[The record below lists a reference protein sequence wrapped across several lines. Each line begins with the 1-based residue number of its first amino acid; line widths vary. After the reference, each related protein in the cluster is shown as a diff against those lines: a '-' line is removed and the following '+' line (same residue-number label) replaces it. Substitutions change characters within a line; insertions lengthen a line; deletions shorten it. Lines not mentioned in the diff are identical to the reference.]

1 MGGAGSD
8 ERLGGPRAE
17 RAFIT
22 RLTGG
27 RQAGRAASGRARKE
41 AEAGARIRGVCL
53 THCPISSRLFTS
65 TLLLDFLELRVF
77 VGAGRGRRIWVSGDR
92 GLSLLLRLGE

>member
-1 MGGAGSD
+1 MLAVMNDSGGAP
-8 ERLGGPRAE
+8 GPE

-41 AEAGARIRGVCL
+41 AEARATLREVYSSPVPG
-53 THCPISSRLFTS
+53 SSRLFTWYLTS
-65 TLLLDFLELRVF
+65 LSSAFLLELAVVAEF
-77 VGAGRGRRIWVSGDR
+77 G
-92 GLSLLLRLGE
+92 

>member
-1 MGGAGSD
+1 MLAVMNDSGGAP
-8 ERLGGPRAE
+8 GPE

-41 AEAGARIRGVCL
+41 AEAGERCIAA
-53 THCPISSRLFTS
+53 HCPVSSRLFTS
-65 TLLLDFLELRVF
+65 TLVLDFLELSVF
-77 VGAGRGRRIWVSGDR
+77 VGAGRGRRIWVAGT
-92 GLSLLLRLGE
+92 EV